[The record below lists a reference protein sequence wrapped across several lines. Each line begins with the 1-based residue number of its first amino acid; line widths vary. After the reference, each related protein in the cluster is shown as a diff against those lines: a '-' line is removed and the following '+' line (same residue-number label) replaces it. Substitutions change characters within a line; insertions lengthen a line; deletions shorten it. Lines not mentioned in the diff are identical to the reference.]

1 MGNIESNSFK
11 LEKIHRNSFDFKYV
25 IGKGG
30 FGKVWKVSFKKTNV
44 YYALKEMSKV
54 KIIDRKSEKSIM
66 CEKNL
71 LQTIHHPF
79 IVNMIYTFQDYDYL
93 YLVMDL
99 LQGGD
104 LRYHLCRY
112 RHFNEEQ
119 TKFFIANIILALEYL
134 HNIKKI
140 IHRDIK
146 PENLVSDENGYV
158 RLTDFGV
165 AKKYK
170 KHNSEET
177 SGTPGY
183 MAPEVLCAQ
192 NHSFYVDYFS
202 LGIISYE
209 FMLGVRPYLGK
220 NRKEIKQAVL
230 SKQVQIKGHEI
241 PIGWSYEAA
250 DFINKLIQRKV
261 SNRLGY
267 NGGIEEI
274 KNHSWFNEFDWE
286 KVYNKQ
292 MTCPFVPIKGD
303 NFDKKYCGSDDKIG
317 NETFERYQIYK
328 ESTEYNSLFNNYTV
342 NNIPKEEIKKYI
354 NNNIN
359 NSNNTTTQSSK
370 NKNINLITK
379 NNGNKTKINNFGR
392 LKLNLNNKLRLK
404 IGNLCYKK
412 NDFHFNI
419 NNNFHHNSTN
429 NIFYLNNNANN
440 KNRNFFIFN
449 SNLNGILSPIK
460 NLKNFSIINNENK
473 TSKIKNKILPNI
485 DLNNNKLKKSKSNIS
500 LINSNSNFLSNRN
513 KFDYNYF
520 IEKRKNFFRKT
531 GYLSPQNI
539 SMNFFQINNN
549 NINSNNSQK
558 KKLKNSIST
567 INFKKKGS

>member
-11 LEKIHRNSFDFKYV
+11 LDKIHRNSFDFKYV

-30 FGKVWKVSFKKTNV
+30 FGKVWKVSFKKTNA

-54 KIIDRKSEKSIM
+54 KIIDRKSEKSII

-79 IVNMIYTFQDYDYL
+79 IINMIYTFQDYDYL

-146 PENLVSDENGYV
+146 PENLVSDEKGYI

-183 MAPEVLCAQ
+183 MAPEVLCSQ
-192 NHSFYVDYFS
+192 NHSYYVDYFS
-202 LGIISYE
+202 LGIIGYE

-261 SNRLGY
+261 SHRLGF

-274 KNHSWFNEFDWE
+274 KNHNWFNEFNWE
-286 KVYNKQ
+286 ELFNKKINS
-292 MTCPFVPIKGD
+292 PFIPIKGD

-317 NETFERYQIYK
+317 NDTFERYQMYK
-328 ESTEYNSLFNNYTV
+328 ESTEYSNLFINYTV
-342 NNIPKEEIKKYI
+342 NNIPKEEISKYI
-354 NNNIN
+354 NNNSN
-359 NSNNTTTQSSK
+359 NTINNTTTQSSK
-370 NKNINLITK
+370 NLNTNILNK
-379 NNGNKTKINNFGR
+379 NNKYKTKFNSFGKLKVNF
-392 LKLNLNNKLRLK
+392 NNNKLFLK
-404 IGNLCYKK
+404 IGNLYNKK
-412 NDFHFNI
+412 NDVFFGL
-419 NNNFHHNSTN
+419 NNKNFHHNSCN
-429 NIFYLNNNANN
+429 NIFNLNNNNN
-440 KNRNFFIFN
+440 KNKNYFIIN
-449 SNLNGILSPIK
+449 SNLNGLLSPTNKSKIFSLINNDNK
-460 NLKNFSIINNENK
+460 NLKG
-473 TSKIKNKILPNI
+473 KNKILPNI
-485 DLNNNKLKKSKSNIS
+485 DTSNKKLKKSVS
-500 LINSNSNFLSNRN
+500 LINNNFLSNRN
-513 KFDYNYF
+513 KLDYNYF
-520 IEKRKNFFRKT
+520 LDKKKYFFRKT
-531 GYLSPQNI
+531 GYFSPQNV
-539 SMNFFQINNN
+539 SMNLFQINNN
-549 NINSNNSQK
+549 FNFNISNIK
-558 KKLKNSIST
+558 KCGST
-567 INFKKKGS
+567 INLKKII

>member
-11 LEKIHRNSFDFKYV
+11 LDKIHRNSFDFKYV

-30 FGKVWKVSFKKTNV
+30 FGKVWKVTFKKTNV

-54 KIIDRKSEKSIM
+54 KIIDRKSEKSII

-104 LRYHLCRY
+104 LRYHLCKY

-146 PENLVSDENGYV
+146 PENLVSDENGYI

-183 MAPEVLCAQ
+183 MAPEVLCGQ

-202 LGIISYE
+202 LGIICYE

-286 KVYNKQ
+286 KVFNKQ

-303 NFDKKYCGSDDKIG
+303 NFDKKYCGRDDKIG
-317 NETFERYQIYK
+317 NDTFERYQIYR
-328 ESTEYNSLFNNYTV
+328 ESTEYSSLFMNYTV
-342 NNIPKEEIKKYI
+342 NNIPKEEITKYI

-359 NSNNTTTQSSK
+359 NSNHTTTQSSK
-370 NKNINLITK
+370 NKNVNLINK
-379 NNGNKTKINNFGR
+379 NNVNKKKINNFAK
-392 LKLNLNNKLRLK
+392 LKLNLNNNNKLRLK
-404 IGNLCYKK
+404 IGNLFYKK

-419 NNNFHHNSTN
+419 NNNNFHHNSTN
-429 NIFYLNNNANN
+429 NIFYLNNNNN
-440 KNRNFFIFN
+440 RNKNFFIFN
-449 SNLNGILSPIK
+449 SNLNGFFSPIK

-473 TSKIKNKILPNI
+473 NLKIKNKILPNI

-500 LINSNSNFLSNRN
+500 LINNNFLSNRN
-513 KFDYNYF
+513 KFDYNF
-520 IEKRKNFFRKT
+520 LIDKKRYFFRKT
-531 GYLSPQNI
+531 GYFSPQNI
-539 SMNFFQINNN
+539 SINLFQNNN
-549 NINSNNSQK
+549 NINYNISQK
-558 KKLKNSIST
+558 KLKSSVST
-567 INFKKKGS
+567 INFKKKST